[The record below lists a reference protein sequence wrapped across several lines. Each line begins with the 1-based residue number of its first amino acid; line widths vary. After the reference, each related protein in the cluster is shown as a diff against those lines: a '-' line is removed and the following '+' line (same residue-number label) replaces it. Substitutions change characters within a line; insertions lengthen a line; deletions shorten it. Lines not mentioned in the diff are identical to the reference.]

1 MSSPTERSAAEKR
14 IHELRLLLNKANE
27 AYYQDAAPFISDKE
41 FDQALAELH
50 HLEQTFGLVTPE
62 SPTQRV
68 GGAPSE
74 AFQSVQHPIPM
85 LSLDNTYNE
94 EELRDFDERVRK
106 GLGEQTTFTYS
117 VELKF
122 DGASIRLRYE
132 QGKLVVGATRGNGA
146 QGDDITANLK
156 TVKDIPLEL
165 NSTGQTAPAG
175 QGGRQTS
182 NTTGDLF
189 STTSIPDVLEI
200 RGEAYMER
208 EAFARLNLSR
218 EEQGLSVF
226 ANPRNSTAGSLKMQ
240 DPREVARRPIRFT
253 AFDVLADDGASKQ
266 HRSQSSAPNSNTTI
280 GDTHLQR
287 LETARSYGLPVNE
300 HSRLCHTIDE
310 VLEVIAHFDTLRH
323 ELPYDTDG
331 AVIKVNEVHLR
342 PELGSTA
349 KSPRWA
355 IAYKFEAEQAET
367 TLNDITIQVGRLGTL
382 TPVAELEPVQLA
394 GTTVK
399 RASLHNEDEL
409 QRKDIRIGDRVIIEK
424 AGEIIPQVVSVAPSS
439 LQSTDRQPPFAF
451 PRSCPACGQEV
462 IKLDDEV
469 AWRCVNP
476 SCPPQLLER
485 LSYFASRD
493 AMDID
498 GLGEAIIMQLIERGY
513 VESVADFYSLTHEQV
528 AGLERMADKSAQN
541 TLQAIQASKAQP
553 LEKVLQGLGI
563 RFVGKTVARDIATHL
578 GSMQAIMNATEDEL
592 LAIPSIGPRIV
603 ESLQAYFANEV
614 NQRLIQRLSEA
625 GLTLTQEAKQ
635 TTSTLFEGKT
645 FVLTGTLPTLTR
657 TQAAALIEEHG
668 GAVSSSVSKKTSVVL
683 AGESAGSKLDK
694 AKGWGIQIMEE
705 AEFLRMIEEETSGTR
720 G

>member
-1 MSSPTERSAAEKR
+1 MSTPSDRSAAEQR
-14 IHELRLLLNKANE
+14 VIEQRVTELRDLLHRANE
-27 AYYQDAAPFISDKE
+27 AYYQEAAPFISDKE

-50 HLEQTFGLVTPE
+50 HLEQTYGLDTTN

-68 GGAPSE
+68 GGGPSD
-74 AFQSVQHPIPM
+74 AFESVRHPIPM
-85 LSLDNTYNE
+85 LSLDNTYNAD
-94 EELRDFDERVRK
+94 ELREFDERVRK
-106 GLGEQTTFTYS
+106 GLGPNTPFTYS

-132 QGKLVVGATRGNGA
+132 QGKFVLGATRGNGVE
-146 QGDDITANLK
+146 GDDITANLK
-156 TVKDIPLEL
+156 TVADIPLEL
-165 NSTGQTAPAG
+165 TAPG
-175 QGGRQTS
+175 E
-182 NTTGDLF
+182 DLF
-189 STTSIPDVLEI
+189 SSAQVPEVLEI

-208 EAFARLNLSR
+208 EAFARLNASR
-218 EEQGLSVF
+218 EEQGLAVF

-253 AFDVLADDGASKQ
+253 AFDVLEGEGAWAGQ
-266 HRSQSSAPNSNTTI
+266 RAGSATESNATTTSSNTTL
-280 GDTHLQR
+280 GDTHLAR
-287 LETARSYGLPVNE
+287 LNTARSFGLPVND
-300 HSRLCHTIDE
+300 HSKQCHTIEE
-310 VLEVIAHFDTLRH
+310 VLEVIQHFDTLRH

-331 AVIKVNEVHLR
+331 AVIKVNEVALR
-342 PELGSTA
+342 PELGTTA

-367 TLNDITIQVGRLGTL
+367 TLLDITIQVGRLGTL

-409 QRKDIRIGDRVIIEK
+409 RRKDIRVGDRVIIEK

-439 LQSTDRQPPFAF
+439 LHAPDRQPPFDF
-451 PRSCPACGQEV
+451 PQACPACQQQV
-462 IKLDDEV
+462 VKLDDEV

-498 GLGEAIIMQLIERGY
+498 GLGEALIGQLIEQGY
-513 VESVADFYSLTHEQV
+513 VESVADFYSLTHDQI
-528 AGLERMADKSAQN
+528 AGLERMAEKSAQN
-541 TLQAIQASKAQP
+541 TIEAIQASKAQP

-563 RFVGKTVARDIATHL
+563 RFVGKTVARDIAQHM
-578 GSMQAIMNATEDEL
+578 GSMQAIMTASQDEL

-603 ESLQAYFANEV
+603 ESLQAFFAREA
-614 NQRLIQRLSEA
+614 NQKLIQRLQEA
-625 GLTLTQEAKQ
+625 GLTLTQEARE
-635 TTSTLFEGKT
+635 TTSTLFEGMT

-657 TQAAALIEEHG
+657 TQAAERIEEHG
-668 GAVSSSVSKKTSVVL
+668 GTVSSSVSKKTSVVL
-683 AGESAGSKLDK
+683 AGESAGSKLEK
-694 AKGWGIQIMEE
+694 AQAWGIQIMDE
-705 AEFLRMIEEETSGTR
+705 AEFLRMIEEETQGN
-720 G
+720 

>member
-1 MSSPTERSAAEKR
+1 MSTPSDRSAAEQR
-14 IHELRLLLNKANE
+14 VTEQRVTEQRVIELRDLLHRANE
-27 AYYQDAAPFISDKE
+27 AYYQEAAPFISDKE

-50 HLEQTFGLVTPE
+50 HLEQTYGIDTTD

-68 GGAPSE
+68 GGGPSE
-74 AFQSVQHPIPM
+74 AFQSVRHPIPM
-85 LSLDNTYNE
+85 LSLDNTYNAD
-94 EELRDFDERVRK
+94 ELREFDERVRK
-106 GLGEQTTFTYS
+106 GLGPNTSFTYS

-132 QGKLVVGATRGNGA
+132 QGEFVLGATRGNGVE
-146 QGDDITANLK
+146 GDDITANLK
-156 TVKDIPLEL
+156 TVGDIPLRL
-165 NSTGQTAPAG
+165 NAP
-175 QGGRQTS
+175 S
-182 NTTGDLF
+182 EDLF
-189 STTSIPDVLEI
+189 SSASMPDVLEI

-208 EAFARLNLSR
+208 EAFARLNTSR
-218 EEQGLSVF
+218 KEQGLAVF

-253 AFDVLADDGASKQ
+253 AFDVLEGEGAGAGQGASEGAVAATT
-266 HRSQSSAPNSNTTI
+266 SSNATL
-280 GDTHLQR
+280 GDTHLAR
-287 LETARSYGLPVNE
+287 LNTARSYGLPVNE
-300 HSRLCHTIDE
+300 HSKQCTTIEE
-310 VLEVIAHFDTLRH
+310 VLEVIQHFDTLRH

-331 AVIKVNEVHLR
+331 AVIKVNEVALR
-342 PELGSTA
+342 PELGNTA

-367 TLNDITIQVGRLGTL
+367 TLRDITIQVGRLGTL

-409 QRKDIRIGDRVIIEK
+409 RRKDIRVGDLVIIEK

-439 LQSTDRQPPFAF
+439 LHAPDRQPPFDF
-451 PRSCPACGQEV
+451 PQACPACQQQV
-462 IKLDDEV
+462 VKLDDEV

-485 LSYFASRD
+485 LSYYASRD

-498 GLGEAIIMQLIERGY
+498 GLGEALVGQLIEQGY
-513 VESVADFYSLTHEQV
+513 VESVADFYSLTHDQI

-541 TLQAIQASKAQP
+541 TIEAIQASKAQP

-563 RFVGKTVARDIATHL
+563 RFVGKTVARDIAQHM
-578 GSMQAIMNATEDEL
+578 GSMQAIMTASQDEL
-592 LAIPSIGPRIV
+592 IAIPSIGPRIV
-603 ESLQAYFANEV
+603 ESLQAFFAREA
-614 NQRLIQRLSEA
+614 NQKLIQRLQEA
-625 GLTLTQEAKQ
+625 GLTLTQEARE
-635 TTSTLFEGKT
+635 TTSTLFEGMT

-657 TQAAALIEEHG
+657 TQAAERIEEHG
-668 GAVSSSVSKKTSVVL
+668 GTVSSSVSKKTSVVL

-694 AKGWGIQIMEE
+694 ARAWGIQIMDE
-705 AEFLRMIEEETSGTR
+705 AEFLRMIEEETDGN
-720 G
+720 

>member
-1 MSSPTERSAAEKR
+1 MSTPSDRSAAEQR
-14 IHELRLLLNKANE
+14 VTEQRVTEQRVIELRDLLHRANE
-27 AYYQDAAPFISDKE
+27 AYYQEAAPFISDKE

-50 HLEQTFGLVTPE
+50 HLEQTYGIDTTD

-68 GGAPSE
+68 GGGPSE
-74 AFQSVQHPIPM
+74 AFQSVRHPIPM
-85 LSLDNTYNE
+85 LSLDNTYNAD
-94 EELRDFDERVRK
+94 ELREFDERLRK
-106 GLGEQTTFTYS
+106 GLGPNTSFTYS

-132 QGKLVVGATRGNGA
+132 QGEFVLGATRGNGVE
-146 QGDDITANLK
+146 GDDITANLK
-156 TVKDIPLEL
+156 TVGDIPLRL
-165 NSTGQTAPAG
+165 SAP
-175 QGGRQTS
+175 S
-182 NTTGDLF
+182 EDLF
-189 STTSIPDVLEI
+189 SSASVPDVLEI

-208 EAFARLNLSR
+208 EAFARLNTSR
-218 EEQGLSVF
+218 EEQGLAVF

-253 AFDVLADDGASKQ
+253 AFDVLEGEGAGAGQGASEGAVAATT
-266 HRSQSSAPNSNTTI
+266 SSNATL
-280 GDTHLQR
+280 GDTHLAR
-287 LETARSYGLPVNE
+287 LNTARSYGLPVNE
-300 HSRLCHTIDE
+300 HSKQCTTIEE
-310 VLEVIAHFDTLRH
+310 VLEVIQHFDTLRH

-331 AVIKVNEVHLR
+331 AVIKVNEVALR
-342 PELGSTA
+342 PELGNTA

-367 TLNDITIQVGRLGTL
+367 TLRDITIQVGRLGTL

-409 QRKDIRIGDRVIIEK
+409 RRKDIRVGDLVIIEK

-439 LQSTDRQPPFAF
+439 LHAPDRQPPFDF
-451 PRSCPACGQEV
+451 PQACPACQQQV
-462 IKLDDEV
+462 VKLDDEV

-485 LSYFASRD
+485 LSYYASRD

-498 GLGEAIIMQLIERGY
+498 GLGEALVGQLIEQGY
-513 VESVADFYSLTHEQV
+513 VESVADFYSLTHDQI

-541 TLQAIQASKAQP
+541 TIEAIQASKAQP

-563 RFVGKTVARDIATHL
+563 RFVGKTVARDIAQHM
-578 GSMQAIMNATEDEL
+578 GSMQAIMTASQDEL
-592 LAIPSIGPRIV
+592 IAIPSIGPRIV
-603 ESLQAYFANEV
+603 ESLQAFFAREA
-614 NQRLIQRLSEA
+614 NQKLIQRLQEA
-625 GLTLTQEAKQ
+625 GLTLTQEARE
-635 TTSTLFEGKT
+635 TTSTLFEGMT

-657 TQAAALIEEHG
+657 TQAAERIEEHG
-668 GAVSSSVSKKTSVVL
+668 GTVSSSVSKKTSVVL

-694 AKGWGIQIMEE
+694 ARAWGIQIMDE
-705 AEFLRMIEEETSGTR
+705 AEFLRMIEEETDGN
-720 G
+720 

>member
-1 MSSPTERSAAEKR
+1 MSSSPERTAAKKR

-41 FDQALAELH
+41 FDLALAELH
-50 HLEQTFGLVTPE
+50 HLEQTYDLSSPD

-94 EELRDFDERVRK
+94 GELREFDERVRK

-165 NSTGQTAPAG
+165 NSAGHITHAG
-175 QGGRQTS
+175 QDGQDVS
-182 NTTGDLF
+182 AITTGDLF
-189 STTSIPDVLEI
+189 STPSIPDVLEI

-253 AFDVLADDGASKQ
+253 AFDVLEDENGG
-266 HRSQSSAPNSNTTI
+266 SQTSGQTSNQTL

-287 LETARSYGLPVNE
+287 LETARTYGLPVNE

-310 VLEVIAHFDTLRH
+310 VLDVIAHFDTLRH

-439 LQSTDRQPPFAF
+439 LESTHRQPPFAF
-451 PRSCPACGQEV
+451 PRECPACGQEV

-563 RFVGKTVARDIATHL
+563 RFVGKTVARDIANHL
-578 GSMQAIMNATEDEL
+578 GSMQAIMNATQDEL

-603 ESLQAYFANEV
+603 ESLQAYFANQV

-657 TQAAALIEEHG
+657 TQAAELIEEHG

-683 AGESAGSKLDK
+683 AGESAGSKLEK

-705 AEFLRMIEEETSGTR
+705 AEFLRMIEEETSGTSS
-720 G
+720 

>member
-1 MSSPTERSAAEKR
+1 MSTPSDRSAAEQR
-14 IHELRLLLNKANE
+14 VTEQRVIELRDLLHRANE
-27 AYYQDAAPFISDKE
+27 AYYQEAAPFISDKE

-50 HLEQTFGLVTPE
+50 HLEQTYGIDTTD

-68 GGAPSE
+68 GGGPSE
-74 AFQSVQHPIPM
+74 AFQSVRHPIPM
-85 LSLDNTYNE
+85 LSLDNTYNAD
-94 EELRDFDERVRK
+94 ELREFDERLRK
-106 GLGEQTTFTYS
+106 GLGPNTSFTYS

-132 QGKLVVGATRGNGA
+132 QGEFVLGATRGNGVE
-146 QGDDITANLK
+146 GDDITANLK
-156 TVKDIPLEL
+156 TVGDIPLRL
-165 NSTGQTAPAG
+165 SAP
-175 QGGRQTS
+175 S
-182 NTTGDLF
+182 EDLF
-189 STTSIPDVLEI
+189 SSASVPDVLEI

-208 EAFARLNLSR
+208 EAFARLNTSR
-218 EEQGLSVF
+218 EEQGLAVF

-253 AFDVLADDGASKQ
+253 AFDVLEGEGAGAGQGASEGAVAATT
-266 HRSQSSAPNSNTTI
+266 SSNATL
-280 GDTHLQR
+280 GDTHLAR
-287 LETARSYGLPVNE
+287 LNTARSYGLPVNE
-300 HSRLCHTIDE
+300 HSKQCTTIEE
-310 VLEVIAHFDTLRH
+310 VLEVIQHFDTLRH

-331 AVIKVNEVHLR
+331 AVIKVNEVALR
-342 PELGSTA
+342 PELGNTA

-367 TLNDITIQVGRLGTL
+367 TLRDITIQVGRLGTL

-409 QRKDIRIGDRVIIEK
+409 RRKDIRVGDLVIIEK

-439 LQSTDRQPPFAF
+439 LHAPDRQPPFDF
-451 PRSCPACGQEV
+451 PQACPACQQQV
-462 IKLDDEV
+462 VKLDDEV

-485 LSYFASRD
+485 LSYYASRD

-498 GLGEAIIMQLIERGY
+498 GLGEALVGQLIEQGY
-513 VESVADFYSLTHEQV
+513 VESVADFYSLTHDQI

-541 TLQAIQASKAQP
+541 TIEAIQASKAQP

-563 RFVGKTVARDIATHL
+563 RFVGKTVARDIAQHM
-578 GSMQAIMNATEDEL
+578 GSMQAIMTASQDEL
-592 LAIPSIGPRIV
+592 IAIPSIGPRIV
-603 ESLQAYFANEV
+603 ESLQAFFAREA
-614 NQRLIQRLSEA
+614 NQKLIQRLQEA
-625 GLTLTQEAKQ
+625 GLTLTQEARE
-635 TTSTLFEGKT
+635 TTSTLFEGMT

-657 TQAAALIEEHG
+657 TQAAERIEEHG
-668 GAVSSSVSKKTSVVL
+668 GTVSSSVSKKTSVVL

-694 AKGWGIQIMEE
+694 ARAWGIQIMDE
-705 AEFLRMIEEETSGTR
+705 AEFLRMIEEETDGN
-720 G
+720 